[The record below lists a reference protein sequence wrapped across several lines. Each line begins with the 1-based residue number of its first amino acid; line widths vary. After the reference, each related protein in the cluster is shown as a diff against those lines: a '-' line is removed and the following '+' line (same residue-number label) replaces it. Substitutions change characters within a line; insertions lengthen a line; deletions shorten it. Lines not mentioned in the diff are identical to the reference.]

1 MDIATLSTVHVILTE
16 RGVRKA
22 ARVTGRPPASVSAA
36 LQRFETAIAVPLV
49 RREGAALVP
58 TLEATA
64 RMGDL
69 AAAQTAIV
77 ALISPSRAPSP
88 HAFPVPAIGLHAL
101 SRFAAIAH
109 AGSIRLAAR
118 NMGLSQPQLTRD
130 MNRLEKQLGYAVLQR
145 SAAGIT
151 CTADGFAVI
160 ALAERLN
167 DIWARL
173 SRASAD
179 RFRRTAAIWRFGS
192 VIPFGPESD
201 IAALLARLATEWMTE
216 RPRQPLFLSST
227 TADDL
232 IAGLKTRRFDAV
244 LLDLPDYPAEFEGA
258 LITRSELALAGAC
271 LSAEDDMADMLLR
284 HPIAVPSIKSGLR
297 RETARFLEATLDEAQ
312 RRMLTLVEVDSIPV
326 IINLVQHHGFLSV
339 LPKASVARIS
349 NPPPLV
355 PLGPAH
361 TQSLSLVWQKNVLSR
376 EAGRAMLRILTATG
390 TSTA

>member
-1 MDIATLSTVHVILTE
+1 MDIATLSTVHAILTE
-16 RGVRKA
+16 RGIRRA
-22 ARVTGRPPASVSAA
+22 ARITGRAPASVSAA

-64 RMGDL
+64 RLGDL
-69 AAAQTAIV
+69 AAARAAIAELLFPARV
-77 ALISPSRAPSP
+77 LSTRAPD
-88 HAFPVPAIGLHAL
+88 VPAIGLHTL
-101 SRFAAIAH
+101 GRFAAVAH
-109 AGSIRLAAR
+109 AGSIRSAAR
-118 NMGLSQPQLTRD
+118 NMGLGQPQLTRD
-130 MNRLEKQLGYAVLQR
+130 MNRLESQLGYRLLQR

-151 CTADGFAVI
+151 CTDDGLAVM

-179 RFRRTAAIWRFGS
+179 RFRRTAATWRLGS
-192 VIPFGPESD
+192 VIPFGPESE
-201 IAALLARLATEWMTE
+201 IAALLARLTREWMRE

-258 LITRSELALAGAC
+258 IIARSELALAGAC
-271 LSAEDDMADMLLR
+271 MAEGDNLPEILL
-284 HPIAVPSIKSGLR
+284 HQPIAVPSFKSGLR
-297 RETARFLEATLDEAQ
+297 RETARFLEATLDDTQ
-312 RRMLTLVEVDSIPV
+312 RRLLKLVEVDSIPV

-376 EAGRAMLRILTATG
+376 EAGRAMLRILTAPG
-390 TSTA
+390 SSTT